1 MRRENSRVGN
11 IVTKVIYFFF
21 KKMHFNIFLDISWLF
36 VQMVWQ
42 NTGVMV
48 IMVLGWGLAMIF
60 MLRQGGEEEE
70 TGELVSGSRNI
81 YFSQMHGISKVGL
94 PITIYI
100 PEE

>member
-1 MRRENSRVGN
+1 MN
-11 IVTKVIYFFF
+11 
-21 KKMHFNIFLDISWLF
+21 FNIFLDISWLF
-36 VQMVWQ
+36 VEMVLQ

-60 MLRQGGEEEE
+60 TLGQGREEEE
-70 TGELVSGSRNI
+70 TGEFVSGSRDI
-81 YFSQMHGISKVGL
+81 YFSQMHGISKVWF